1 MAKRCITEQ
10 SASRQRWIEN
20 GLLELMGRQTLDE
33 ITVADL
39 CRHLELPRRSFY
51 RYFRD
56 LPDVL
61 DSLLEH
67 TFQDMA
73 ISNRPL
79 TLEEFTENYR
89 FWIGKRELLD
99 ALERSGQT
107 RKLYDYVLRYSSGA
121 SIRQYLAPDAEGL
134 DLSREVSTYVITG
147 FLSLVIAWHADGF
160 RRTPEEMAKIAWK
173 LLFTPILKEP

>member
-1 MAKRCITEQ
+1 MPKNCITEQ
-10 SASRQRWIEN
+10 SARRQRWIEN
-20 GLLELMGRQTLDE
+20 GLLELMLRRTFDE
-33 ITVADL
+33 ITVTDL

-73 ISNRPL
+73 ISDRPL
-79 TLEEFTENYR
+79 DLEELAENYR
-89 FWIGKRELLD
+89 FWTDRRELLD
-99 ALERSGQT
+99 ALRRSGRIQ
-107 RKLYDYVLRYSSGA
+107 RLYDYVLRYSSGET
-121 SIRQYLAPDAEGL
+121 IREYLTPAEDAL
-134 DLSREVSTYVITG
+134 DLSREASTYIVSG
-147 FLSLVIAWHADGF
+147 FISLVIAWHADGF
-160 RRTPEEMAKIAWK
+160 RRSPEEMAKIAWR